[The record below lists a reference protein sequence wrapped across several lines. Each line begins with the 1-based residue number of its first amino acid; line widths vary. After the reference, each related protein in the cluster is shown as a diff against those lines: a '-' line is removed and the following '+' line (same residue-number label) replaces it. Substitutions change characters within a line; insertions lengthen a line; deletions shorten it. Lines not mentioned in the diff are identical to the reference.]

1 MEGTTNLEPK
11 KYLTLY
17 NGVSVTIHYA
27 ENGPSLADR
36 MVSVLC
42 AHITKT

>member
-1 MEGTTNLEPK
+1 MENKTNLEQTK
-11 KYLTLY
+11 HLTLY

-27 ENGPSLADR
+27 ENSPSLTDR

-42 AHITKT
+42 AHIAKT